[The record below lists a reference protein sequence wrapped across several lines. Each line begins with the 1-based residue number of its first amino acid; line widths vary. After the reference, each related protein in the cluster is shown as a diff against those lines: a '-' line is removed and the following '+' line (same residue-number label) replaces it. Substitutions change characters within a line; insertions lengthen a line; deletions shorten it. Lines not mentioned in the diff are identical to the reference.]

1 MVNTKEMKYAMVYVQ
16 LNEIIKNLSLQEIQK
31 LPDTLIMNIR
41 KNIDNSL
48 DWKYDKQR
56 EIYEQDLLVETKAM
70 LIEIYEKYLCS
81 DNDKIFWKKYDKLCL
96 NMIENKKRNDY
107 NTDEMFKNRKN
118 KIDTNKTIEMVIYK
132 ESIFDKIRN
141 FIKRL
146 FR

>member
-1 MVNTKEMKYAMVYVQ
+1 MVNTKEMKYSMVYVQ

-81 DNDKIFWKKYDKLCL
+81 DNDKTFWKKYDKLCL